1 MSDLEQVASI
11 DEIES
16 GGRLSVIV
24 DDTPVLLIRIGD
36 QFYAIDNH
44 CPHAGASLAHGRVE
58 GDVVRC
64 RIHHWGFCLRDG
76 VYVDEDK
83 PAYNARTFT
92 VRVVDDEVQVFFDQ

>member
-1 MSDLEQVASI
+1 MGQYQTICKTS
-11 DEIES
+11 EIAE
-16 GGRLSVIV
+16 GQARVFPLGDVMIGV
-24 DDTPVLLIRIGD
+24 FHVGD

-76 VYVDEDK
+76 AYVDEDK
-83 PAYNARTFT
+83 AAYNVRTFR